1 MNRRLGGDASLNAL
15 MRDEDEGGGEWQD
28 RLVDGGLDQ
37 ECMLVEREEVDNRHM
52 SLRNALEV
60 LNSRERRILEA
71 RRLSDARVTLGI
83 LAVEFGVSTERVR
96 QIEARAFEKV
106 QRAVHAAAA
115 KIETPP
121 MAAYTMSSLIHHK
134 EHPGREVQQDRCLH

>member
-60 LNSRERRILEA
+60 LNSRERRLVK
-71 RRLSDARVTLGI
+71 LVYMSDARVTLGI

-106 QRAVHAAAA
+106 QRAVAAAA